1 MDKLVITTED
11 NNQIEFYVLEQT
23 TVGGTDY
30 FLVTEEAEGDSDA
43 LILKDLSMKDDAE
56 AIFEVVSDDEELE
69 SVAKIFESI
78 LDDIDFT
85 KE

>member
-1 MDKLVITTED
+1 MTCHGAFGSLLLPVV
-11 NNQIEFYVLEQT
+11 FRLHGY
-23 TVGGTDY
+23 
-30 FLVTEEAEGDSDA
+30 EGDSDA
-43 LILKDLSMKDDAE
+43 LILKDLSKKDDEE

>member
-43 LILKDLSMKDDAE
+43 LILKDLSKK
-56 AIFEVVSDDEELE
+56 DDEELE

-78 LDDIDFT
+78 LDDVDFT